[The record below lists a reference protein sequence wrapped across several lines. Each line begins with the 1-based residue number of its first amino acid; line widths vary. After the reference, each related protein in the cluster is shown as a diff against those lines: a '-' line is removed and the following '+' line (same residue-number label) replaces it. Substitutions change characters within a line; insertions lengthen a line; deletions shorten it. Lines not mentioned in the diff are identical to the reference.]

1 MGIKR
6 AFASLVERA
15 TGSHIYG
22 ILPRGVDVFSDVRV
36 RLPRHRMDVLLDVGA
51 NVGQSAEAY
60 AKRFPEAKILC
71 FEPVAESF
79 RILEAATRRFSHVRC
94 LRVALGARKGKAR
107 MVSEGSSTMNRIVDG
122 GPALSGARPLPI
134 EEVDVTTLDDV
145 CDAERVPRVSYLK
158 IDAEG
163 SELDI
168 LRGAARLL
176 SEQRVD
182 LVELESGMNPDNTR
196 HVPLT
201 ALKGVMEAHRYY
213 VFGIY
218 EQVPEWP
225 TGEPHLRRVNAVFV
239 SAKMIDAHRRP
250 PSAAAFAG

>member
-6 AFASLVERA
+6 AVASLVERA

-22 ILPRGVDVFSDVRV
+22 VLPRGVDVFSDVRV
-36 RLPRHRMDVLLDVGA
+36 RLPRHHMDVLLDVGA

-94 LRVALGARKGKAR
+94 FRLALGARKGKAR
-107 MVSEGSSTMNRIVDG
+107 MLSEGTSTMNRIVDD
-122 GPALSGARPLPI
+122 PASSGARPLPV
-134 EEVDVTTLDDV
+134 EEVDVATLDEV

-168 LRGAARLL
+168 LRGAARML

-182 LVELESGMNPDNTR
+182 LVELESGMNPGNTR

-201 ALKGVMEAHRYY
+201 ALKGVMEAYRYY

-225 TGEPHLRRVNAVFV
+225 TGEPHLRRVNAVFL
-239 SAKMIDAHRRP
+239 SARLIEAHRRP
-250 PSAAAFAG
+250 PSAAASAG